1 MLQKKINSSSM
12 VENVMTYW
20 RRWIQREVLWHFQRW
35 CCWCV
40 HQTHDRHVSEPAQNS
55 LKQQTRT
62 SACGTTLYCVSSEY
76 NHHLFFY
83 LNLFMFCIPPKHNL
97 SVSNYFN
104 DSHEKEFPVDTT
116 GTSVGTI
123 FILYNSTRLLGVQL
137 MSPSFFFS
145 LSLYYNYRDWKSVNS
160 TLLLSKNLSLIL
172 FNCHQL
178 PTHILLN
185 NYNI

>member
-1 MLQKKINSSSM
+1 
-12 VENVMTYW
+12 MTYW

-55 LKQQTRT
+55 LKRQTRT
-62 SACGTTLYCVSSEY
+62 SASSTTLYCVSSEY
-76 NHHLFFY
+76 NHHL
-83 LNLFMFCIPPKHNL
+83 LFLLKFVYVLHPRNIISLFQIILIIPMK
-97 SVSNYFN
+97 
-104 DSHEKEFPVDTT
+104 KEFPVDTT

-123 FILYNSTRLLGVQL
+123 FILYNSTRLLVVQL

-160 TLLLSKNLSLIL
+160 TFLLPKNSYFLLLYTYYI
-172 FNCHQL
+172 
-178 PTHILLN
+178 I
-185 NYNI
+185 I